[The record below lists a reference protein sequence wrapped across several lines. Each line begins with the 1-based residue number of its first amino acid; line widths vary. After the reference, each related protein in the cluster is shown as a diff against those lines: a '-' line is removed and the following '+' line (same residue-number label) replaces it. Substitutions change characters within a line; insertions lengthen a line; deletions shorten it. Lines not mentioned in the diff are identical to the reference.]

1 MVTCSR
7 CGEVGHN
14 RRSAA
19 CPGLQLQQPLQH
31 PLQHMQ
37 PQPMEAHLMQAILQ
51 HQHLQQHQ
59 QQQQQQQQPIQGTIY
74 NFSYMMDTDLEIN
87 ADVYDRVLIHN
98 NHFAREFIYTDE
110 QPQQQQPQ
118 QQDTDV
124 FLIRIT
130 NPLLNKSLIVNVGG
144 PHREYNMDGIY
155 APTWI
160 LEALNI
166 HHVGEITWEKV
177 QQPPPRAT
185 KLTLR
190 PLDPMFNNIDSRTEI
205 EEHLKNFNVLHE
217 GTTIPILLRPFDN
230 YIGQVF
236 VEKIEPSSI
245 CMLRDEVELEL
256 IQEEEEADIIVPV
269 VRPPT
274 PIPIGPPL
282 LYNML
287 EDVAAVQIQQQP
299 QPQPQPQ
306 PIQPDII
313 TRRALMAAAAE
324 RRSLIQQTSS
334 NL

>member
-19 CPGLQLQQPLQH
+19 CPGLQEQQLQQPLQH

-37 PQPMEAHLMQAILQ
+37 PQPMQAHTQPQTTQA
-51 HQHLQQHQ
+51 
-59 QQQQQQQQPIQGTIY
+59 TIY
-74 NFSYMMDTDLEIN
+74 NFSYMMDTDFELN

-98 NHFAREFIYTDE
+98 SHFAREFIYTDE
-110 QPQQQQPQ
+110 QPQQQQQQQQ

-130 NPLLNKSLIVNVGG
+130 NPLLDKSLIVNVGG

-177 QQPPPRAT
+177 EQPPPRAT

-190 PLDPMFNNIDSRTEI
+190 PLDQMFNNVDSRTEI

-236 VEKIEPSSI
+236 VEKIEPSPI

-256 IQEEEEADIIVPV
+256 IQEEEEDIIVPV

-282 LYNML
+282 LYNVVD
-287 EDVAAVQIQQQP
+287 DVAAVQIQQQ
-299 QPQPQPQ
+299 Q